1 MKNKT
6 HLPRYGVGPLY
17 ISGIILL
24 TATGIWLA
32 DPVLPSGQVSSVS
45 RLVLA
50 VLGAALAIGGALL
63 LYGALIRSRVGD
75 HIRSNTLVTSG
86 IYAWVRNPIYSAF
99 LLFCTGALLLAGNLW
114 LLFLPPAYWAFL
126 TVLMRCTEER
136 WLLALYGTAYVG
148 YCGRVNRC
156 IPWFPQN

>member
-86 IYAWVRNPIYSAF
+86 IYADRKSV
-99 LLFCTGALLLAGNLW
+99 
-114 LLFLPPAYWAFL
+114 
-126 TVLMRCTEER
+126 V
-136 WLLALYGTAYVG
+136 
-148 YCGRVNRC
+148 
-156 IPWFPQN
+156 